1 MKKAVINNSLKTVLG
16 PLWKL
21 YSDDKIRTICIDA
34 FDDVYY
40 FQKNESKEDT
50 KIFKSEKEL
59 DSLVSRLAKYAGVGE
74 PARSIYLNIDQL
86 TNIDIVLRPI
96 AIRGASII
104 INKLPM
110 QEVTLE
116 DLVKFS
122 ALDNEGK
129 NLILKYIK
137 EGKGILVAGNAG
149 SGKTTLLNTIVNAI
163 PQPMRVVTVERF
175 ADLVINRKKVCRLQ
189 AYNQKTDEMIELVS
203 IAERMLPDYVVNS
216 NFEGPE
222 VMPFLEMARNNC
234 SAIGL
239 ITAQNP
245 LDALKRLET
254 KAVLS
259 SEGMSLEDAR
269 YAISQSFKNIVFQE
283 KCEDGRRLVSSIGEL
298 QFDAGELKLKIIYK
312 GNFKNKI

>member
-1 MKKAVINNSLKTVLG
+1 MKKTATSNSLKTVLG

-21 YSDDKIRTICIDA
+21 YSDDQIRTICIDA

-40 FQKNESKEDT
+40 FQKNETKEAT
-50 KIFKSEKEL
+50 KLFKTEKEL
-59 DSLVSRLAKYAGVGE
+59 DSLVSRLAKYAGVNE

-86 TNIDIVLRPI
+86 TRIDIVLRPI
-96 AIRGASII
+96 AIRGPSII

-116 DLVKFS
+116 DLVKFL
-122 ALDNEGK
+122 ALDDEGK
-129 NLILKYIK
+129 NLILKFIK
-137 EGKGILVAGNAG
+137 EGKGILVAGNPG

-163 PQPMRVVTVERF
+163 PQPMRVVTIERF

-189 AYNQKTDEMIELVS
+189 AYNQKAEEMIESVS
-203 IAERMLPDYVVNS
+203 IAERMHPDYVVNS

-222 VMPFLEMARNNC
+222 VMRFLEMARNNC
-234 SAIGL
+234 SALGL
-239 ITAQNP
+239 ITGENP
-245 LDALKRLET
+245 IDALKRLET

-269 YAISQSFKNIVFQE
+269 YAISQSFQHIVFQE
-283 KCEDGRRLVSSIGEL
+283 KREDGKRLVSSIGEIKYE
-298 QFDAGELKLKIIYK
+298 AGELKLKIIYK
-312 GNFKNKI
+312 R